1 MHRWSERVDP
11 EIDEPMT
18 PAARGRANVDQSGR
32 AKDAR
37 HFWAGVAE
45 EQIRAAQERGEFDN
59 LPGSGK
65 PLQLDVNPW
74 AGDRALAYSLLKA
87 NGIAPPEIER
97 GREVDAEHARAD
109 ALMAALRRR
118 RDDLAS
124 RRVSPFPSE
133 RRAYNILRVQTE
145 ARYAEILR
153 AANSKALALNISA
166 PAPLH
171 RPIVDVEARLHA
183 FHEEFPPLAE

>member
-1 MHRWSERVDP
+1 VDP

-18 PAARGRANVDQSGR
+18 PPARRRERADPLRR

-37 HFWAGVAE
+37 QFWAGVAE

-65 PLQLDVNPW
+65 LLQLDVNPW

-97 GREVDAEHARAD
+97 GREVDAERAQAD
-109 ALMAALRRR
+109 ALMVTLRHR
-118 RDDLAS
+118 RDDLAV
-124 RRVSPFPSE
+124 RRVPPFLSE
-133 RRAYNILRVQTE
+133 RRAYNILRGQIET
-145 ARYAEILR
+145 RYAEILR
-153 AANSKALALNISA
+153 TANSKALALNISA

-171 RPIVDVEARLHA
+171 RPIEDVEARLRA
-183 FHEEFPPLAE
+183 FREEFPPLAE